1 MELYKILI
9 IDDDKLLQE
18 SIKDVLAD
26 KYEVMI
32 AGTGEEAIK
41 LLKKNRADLALLDI
55 RLPGIDG
62 IETLRLIRKL
72 DFDVVVI
79 MMTAYEDV
87 KSVITTMKMG
97 AFHYLVKPLDIDEL
111 EVNIEKAL
119 ENLKIKRELSEIRNQ
134 KARDFDIGNIIA
146 QSVGM
151 AAAMKIAKTVSE
163 SYDTTALLEG
173 ETGTGKEVI
182 AKVIHYGS
190 DRYEKPFVGI
200 NCSAISK
207 DLLESELFGYE
218 KGTFTGGLLN
228 GKKGKCEMA
237 DSGTLFLDEIS
248 ELLPSAQV
256 KLLRFLEE
264 REFYRVGGT
273 EKIKVD
279 VRVLAATN
287 QSLEEAIN
295 RKTFREDLY
304 YRLNVARIFLPPL
317 RERSEDIIPLVM
329 FFMKQLNEKFGKQF
343 SSISPDAREIF
354 LNYHWPGNVR
364 ELRNAIERVILVESD
379 KQIKGEYLR
388 FLKKAV
394 PLVSPHR
401 AEVNQVLD
409 GGIHLS
415 ENIENLIMQAL
426 EKSAGNKTLAAKSLK
441 ITRSQL
447 LYRLKKISNR
457 SDKGDY
463 QQK

>member
-1 MELYKILI
+1 MERYKILI

-18 SIKDVLAD
+18 SIKDVLVD
-26 KYEVMI
+26 KYDIMI
-32 AGTGEEAIK
+32 AGTGEAAIK
-41 LLKKNRADLALLDI
+41 LLKKNHTDLALLDI

-119 ENLKIKRELSEIRNQ
+119 ENLKLKRELSEIRSQ
-134 KARDFDIGNIIA
+134 RSLKFDIGNIIA
-146 QSVGM
+146 QSPGM
-151 AAAMKIAKTVSE
+151 AAAMKIARTVSE
-163 SYDTTALLEG
+163 SCDTTALLEG

-190 DRYEKPFVGI
+190 DRYEKPFISI
-200 NCSAISK
+200 NCGAISK
-207 DLLESELFGYE
+207 DLVESELFGYE
-218 KGTFTGGLLN
+218 KGTFTGGLQS

-237 DSGTLFLDEIS
+237 DCGTLFLDEIS
-248 ELLPSAQV
+248 ELFPSAQV

-264 REFYRVGGT
+264 HEFYRVGGT

-279 VRVLAATN
+279 IRVIAATN
-287 QSLEEAIN
+287 QSLEEAIGK
-295 RKTFREDLY
+295 RTFREDLY
-304 YRLNVARIFLPPL
+304 YRLNVAKIFLPPL
-317 RERSEDIIPLVM
+317 RERSEDIIPLAM

-343 SSISPDAREIF
+343 RGVSPDAKEIF
-354 LNYHWPGNVR
+354 LNYQWPGNVR
-364 ELRNAIERVILVESD
+364 ELRNTIERVLLIENNS
-379 KQIKGEYLR
+379 QIKGAYLR
-388 FLKKAV
+388 FLKKEA
-394 PLVSPHR
+394 PLVSPHH
-401 AEVNQVLD
+401 AEVNQVM
-409 GGIHLS
+409 GGGVHVD
-415 ENIENLIMQAL
+415 ENIKDIIMQAL
-426 EKSAGNKTLAAKSLK
+426 QKSAGNKTLAAKSLN

-447 LYRLKKISNR
+447 LYRLKKIYNKSTN
-457 SDKGDY
+457 GD
-463 QQK
+463 